1 MKREQRFSRNPK
13 PLDEARAIFF
23 KRFKNTHTEL
33 ETVPVREALGRY
45 LAGPLFASRSVPA
58 YDGAAMDGLAVRAS
72 ATFSASHGSPVLLR
86 GGVEAKPVNTGEPLP
101 EGTDA
106 VVMIEKT
113 EAVGEDYEIR
123 EAVYPWQNV
132 RKAGED
138 IVKGE
143 ILIPARQRIRPYDQ
157 GALLAAGVLSVEVF
171 RKPRVLIVPTGDE
184 IVRPEDAGAQL
195 APGAIVEVN
204 GQMLA
209 SLTAECGGEAV
220 IMQSVP
226 DDPAAIR
233 KAVTGGLDAGY
244 DLVLLIAGSSAGSK
258 DYVLS
263 VLEEMGELLV
273 HGVMV
278 RPGKPA
284 LLAAVENHP
293 VVGVPGY
300 PVSAAVA
307 FREFVGPLLY
317 RMQGILEPEAETI
330 EAVMGRKLPSKPG
343 VEEQVRVILG
353 KVGERTVAVPLSG
366 GAGVLTSM
374 VRGDGILRIPPG
386 VSGYSEGEAVRVE
399 LLTPARALQTRL
411 ITIGSHDLTIDLLG
425 SLVKEASAGKVTISS
440 SNVGS
445 LGGLIAIDRGIA
457 HFAGCHLLDTETGDY
472 NRSYVRKYVTKTPVV
487 LITLVHRWQG
497 LILQKGNPKGIK
509 DISDLVRPGVSFVNR
524 QPGSGTRILLDY
536 ELKRRGIEP
545 ARVNGYRNEEYTHM
559 NVAMAV
565 ASGRGDAGLGIMAAA
580 KALDLDFIPVT
591 RERYDLVFPA
601 AVMELENVRLL
612 LEIIGSARFRQ
623 QVLAMGGCEVDQTG
637 TRVTL

>member
-1 MKREQRFSRNPK
+1 MKREQCFYRNLK

-23 KRFKNTHTEL
+23 KRFRNTRTDL
-33 ETVPVREALGRY
+33 ETAPVREALGRC
-45 LAGPLFASRSVPA
+45 LAGPVYASRSVPA

-72 ATFSASHGSPVLLR
+72 CTFSASPDSPVLLR
-86 GGVEAKPVNTGEPLP
+86 GGLEAKPVNTGEPLP

-106 VVMIEKT
+106 VVMIEKA
-113 EAVGEDYEIR
+113 EARGDDFEIR
-123 EAVYPWQNV
+123 EAVNPLQNV

-143 ILIPARQRIRPYDQ
+143 ILLPARQRIRPYDQ

-184 IVRPEDAGAQL
+184 IVRPEDAGARL

-204 GQMLA
+204 GQILA
-209 SLTAECGGEAV
+209 SLTAECGGESV
-220 IMQSVP
+220 IMQTVP

-278 RPGKPA
+278 RPGKPT
-284 LLAAVENHP
+284 LLAAVENRP

-307 FREFVGPLLY
+307 FREFVRPLLY

-330 EAVMGRKLPSKPG
+330 QAVMGRKLPSKPG

-399 LLTPARALQTRL
+399 LLTPARALETRL

-425 SLVKEASAGKVTISS
+425 SLVKEASAGRVTIST

-472 NRSYVRKYVTKTPVV
+472 NRFYLRKYVTKTPVV

-497 LILQKGNPKGIK
+497 LILQNGNPKSIK
-509 DISDLVRPGVSFVNR
+509 DISDLVGPGVFFVNR

-536 ELKRRGIEP
+536 ELKKHGIEP

-580 KALDLDFIPVT
+580 KALDLDFIPIT
-591 RERYDLVFPA
+591 RERYDLVFPG
-601 AVMELENVRLL
+601 AVMEREGVRLL
-612 LEIIGSARFRQ
+612 LDIIGSARFRE
-623 QVLAMGGCEVDQTG
+623 QVLAMGGYEVDETG